1 MKRVLISGGAGFIG
15 GCLIRRLLKENKYEI
30 FNLDKISYVSN
41 LDWLKKYNNLNKY
54 HLLNVD
60 LVNFEATNLAIKN
73 ADPDIIIH
81 LSAESHE
88 DRSLKSPKNFID
100 SNITGTFN
108 ILEAS
113 KLHWNKL
120 SDQRKNKFIF
130 YHVSTD
136 EVYGSLSSEGYF
148 SENSPYNPNSPYS
161 ASKAASDHLVN
172 AWHKT
177 YNLPTII
184 SNCSNNFGPWQ
195 YPEKLIPL
203 TIIKALNWEKIPV
216 YGDGRNIRD
225 WLFVEDHIDAILLLI
240 KSKKIGKSFCIGG
253 YGEKSNLEVVNSICK
268 LLDKLKPNKNS
279 YSNLI
284 NFVNDRPGH
293 DFRYAI
299 DSSLLTNETGWR
311 PKHSF
316 EDALI
321 NTVNWYIKEFF

>member
-30 FNLDKISYVSN
+30 FNLDKLSCVSN
-41 LDWLKKYNNLNKY
+41 LIWLDNFNNANRH

-73 ADPDIIIH
+73 SDPDVIIH
-81 LSAESHE
+81 LAAESHV
-88 DRSLKSPKNFID
+88 DRSIKSPKNFID
-100 SNITGTFN
+100 SNIIGTFN

-113 KLHWNKL
+113 KLHWNNL
-120 SDQRKNKFIF
+120 SHQRKNKFIF
-130 YHVSTD
+130 YHVSSD
-136 EVYGSLSSEGYF
+136 EVYGSLGSEGKF

-172 AWHKT
+172 SWHQT
-177 YNLPTII
+177 YKLPTII

-203 TIIKALNWEKIPV
+203 TINKALNWESIPV
-216 YGDGRNIRD
+216 YGNGENIRD
-225 WLFVEDHIDAILLLI
+225 WLFVEDHIDAILLLLKI
-240 KSKKIGKSFCIGG
+240 RNIGKSFCIGG
-253 YGEKSNLEVVNSICK
+253 YGERSNLEVVKSICK
-268 LLDKLKPNKNS
+268 LLDKLKPKQES
-279 YSNLI
+279 YVNLI
-284 NFVNDRPGH
+284 SFVDDRPGH

-299 DSSLLTNETGWR
+299 NSSLLTKETGWR